1 MSDDCRVGLKSAY
14 DRMGIHHEKTAVGA
28 SKRCCRRNERKGKE
42 DMAKMIKSLKM
53 RAMYVLHFALV
64 TAVMLVV
71 WFTKYAP
78 AIELADVRTVNIAV
92 CACYIIVS
100 VFLYR
105 TYNAYKVGMYRIGEA
120 FYAQSLANLF
130 ANAITYVFAC
140 IIQMKLLNVL
150 PVLLAF
156 AIQSVIS
163 GFWCLAANTLYFS
176 LHKPRK
182 TFVIYK
188 DDADLGKIGEIVHF
202 EKRFEIDGKIQNPQD
217 IFEIL
222 PLLDGYQAV
231 VVSGIEATLRNGIV
245 KACIDKDIDCYF
257 IPHTGDVII
266 SGAKHIQSFSVPI
279 MRARR
284 AVLRPEYAFAK
295 RTLDILLAALALVVA
310 SPFMAVTAIAI
321 KLYDHGPALY
331 KQVRLTKDGR
341 EFEIL
346 KFRSMRVDAEKDGV
360 ARLAAE
366 HDNRITPVG
375 KVIRAIRFDE
385 LPQIFNILKGDMS
398 IVGPRPERPEIAA
411 QYEQEMPA
419 FSLRLQ
425 VKAGL
430 TGMAQVYGKYNTEPR
445 DKLKMDLM
453 YINDMSLMQDLKLI
467 FATVRILFMK
477 DSTEGVQQ
485 GQVTASK
492 QELDSDKSA

>member
-1 MSDDCRVGLKSAY
+1 
-14 DRMGIHHEKTAVGA
+14 
-28 SKRCCRRNERKGKE
+28 
-42 DMAKMIKSLKM
+42 
-53 RAMYVLHFALV
+53 MYVLHFALV

-150 PVLLAF
+150 PALLAF

-295 RTLDILLAALALVVA
+295 RALDILLAALALVVA

-360 ARLAAE
+360 ADWQR
-366 HDNRITPVG
+366 
-375 KVIRAIRFDE
+375 
-385 LPQIFNILKGDMS
+385 
-398 IVGPRPERPEIAA
+398 
-411 QYEQEMPA
+411 
-419 FSLRLQ
+419 
-425 VKAGL
+425 
-430 TGMAQVYGKYNTEPR
+430 NT
-445 DKLKMDLM
+445 
-453 YINDMSLMQDLKLI
+453 I
-467 FATVRILFMK
+467 
-477 DSTEGVQQ
+477 
-485 GQVTASK
+485 TASHR
-492 QELDSDKSA
+492 SARSSARSALTNCRRFSTF